1 MATNEPTVE
10 QLKAA
15 MNKAKAAGNEELASR
30 LARAALELNTKQ
42 VASQKEAEAVAKE
55 RKEFVQYTPT
65 MRPFDDIKND
75 LYTGVQGALDGG
87 VDTIRAIE
95 EERQSVPQDK
105 RMPLIPATILG
116 SQDLLKP
123 TDSTAPR
130 SLEEAA
136 LHMAAEGVLPA
147 AGSMF
152 VEYGTAV
159 GKVLGNLTPDVIEK
173 PTVEAVKGLVFDVGQ
188 SEWYNDFT
196 KAAGEGWESA
206 KEWMD
211 LNPRETR
218 QLSSLSSI
226 ALFKGKKPP
235 SSVVALKGKEL
246 SIWGAQGAR
255 TQRDKGIF
263 NLMMPDQKD
272 MYKSDRGT
280 RTTSKD
286 GTITWTPSKVETDRL
301 LELKKVPSFDPNAPV
316 GFNVD
321 KVYENIDKLNDRV
334 IENIYANG
342 NPKISKYFVINKLE
356 SDVEGMVM
364 SNGWKAINGAPS
376 QVAPL
381 MEHLKDLVQRSDG
394 TTAGLLQVR
403 KDFDT
408 FIMDWKPA
416 DIEGGLVNSRA
427 QIVKLTRGVL
437 NKEVAAM
444 IPDSPSQSLLTRQS
458 RLYQNLDVLEPK
470 AASEI
475 LGVFG
480 KTQNWVREHVGIT
493 VPKTPASIAGAVA
506 ISTGILSASWM
517 PAVATGAA
525 VAGATALS
533 VNALRSPTMRKF
545 AGASLTALSKVMAV
559 TTDPIKL
566 NLMKA
571 DRAVLIHYMSKPPVA
586 GEEVEETQQ

>member
-1 MATNEPTVE
+1 MVNNDPTLA
-10 QLKAA
+10 QLKDA
-15 MNKAKAAGNEELASR
+15 MNKAKSAGNEELASR
-30 LARAALELNTKQ
+30 LARAALELNDKNI
-42 VASQKEAEAVAKE
+42 AAKAQEEKIAQE
-55 RKEFVQYTPT
+55 RKEFVEYTPT

-87 VDTIRAIE
+87 VDTIKSIE
-95 EERQSVPQDK
+95 EERQSVPQDE
-105 RMPLIPATILG
+105 RIPFIPALILQ
-116 SQDLLKP
+116 SQKLLKP
-123 TDSTAPR
+123 TDSSAPR
-130 SLEEAA
+130 SPEEAA
-136 LHMAAEGVLPA
+136 LHMTAEGVLPA
-147 AGSMF
+147 AGGMV
-152 VEYGTAV
+152 VEGGAAV

-173 PTVEAVKGLVFDVGQ
+173 PTVEAIKGLVFDVGQ

-196 KAAGEGWESA
+196 KAASESWESA
-206 KEWMD
+206 KEWID
-211 LNPRETR
+211 LNPSEAR

-255 TQRDKGIF
+255 TQRNKGIF
-263 NLMMPDQKD
+263 DLMMPDQKD

-286 GTITWTPSKVETDRL
+286 GTITWTPSKVETERL
-301 LELKKVPSFDPNAPV
+301 LELKKVPDFDPTAPV

-321 KVYENIDKLNDRV
+321 TVYTNINKLNDRV
-334 IENIYANG
+334 IENIYAAG
-342 NPKISKYFVINKLE
+342 NPEIKKDFVINKLE
-356 SDVEGMVM
+356 SDVEGMVL

-376 QVAPL
+376 QVEPL

-403 KDFDT
+403 KDFDA
-408 FIMDWKPA
+408 FIKSWKPA

-427 QIVKLTRGVL
+427 QIVKLTRNVL

-444 IPDSPSQSLLTRQS
+444 IPDRASQSLLTRQS

-480 KTQNWVREHVGIT
+480 KTQNWVKDHAGIT

-525 VAGATALS
+525 VAGAGALS
-533 VNALRSPTMRKF
+533 INALRSPTMRKF

-571 DRAVLIHYMSKPPVA
+571 DRAVLIHYMSKPAVA
-586 GEEVEETQQ
+586 EEELEEPQQ